1 MNYLAPRPFGNTGI
15 NVSPIGYGAGH
26 IGDPSLNENDVR
38 DLLNTIVDSGITLI
52 DSARGYGL
60 SEERIGKHLAHRRK
74 EIILSTKIG
83 YGIPGYEDWT
93 GPCITAGIDAALT
106 LLRTDYIDIVHFHSC
121 PIDTLHRNDLFDAL
135 NDAVSRGKVRVPA
148 YSGDN
153 EHLDFAI
160 STGNVRSIQT
170 SVNITDQKVLAH
182 GIAEARRRNLG
193 VIAKRPVANAPWRFA
208 ELPAG
213 HYCEEYWQRLKI
225 MNIDTG
231 GMSWQELAIRFVAFL
246 PGVHSSIIGT
256 TSIDHLKENLRYVEL
271 GPLPENITRRITQ
284 AFAQHGSGWVGLT

>member
-1 MNYLAPRPFGNTGI
+1 MNHLAPRPFGNTGI

-26 IGDPSLNENDVR
+26 IGDPSLDENDVH

-52 DSARGYGL
+52 DSACGYGL
-60 SEERIGKHLAHRRK
+60 SEERIGKNLSHRRK

-93 GPCITAGIDAALT
+93 GPCITAGIDAALK
-106 LLRTDYIDIVHFHSC
+106 LLRTDYIDILHFHSC
-121 PIDTLHRNDLFDAL
+121 PVDTLRRNDLFDAL
-135 NDAVSRGKVRVPA
+135 NDAVSKGKVRVPA

-160 STGNVRSIQT
+160 STGNFRSIQT
-170 SVNITDQKVLAH
+170 SVNIADQNVLAH
-182 GIAEARRRNLG
+182 GIAEARKRNLG

-208 ELPAG
+208 ELPSG
-213 HYCEEYWQRLKI
+213 HYCEEYWQRLKT
-225 MNIDTG
+225 MDIDSG
-231 GMSWQELAIRFVAFL
+231 GMSWQEFAIRFVAFL

-271 GPLPENITRRITQ
+271 GPLPDIMTKRITD
-284 AFAQHGSGWVGLT
+284 AFVQHGNDWVGLT